1 MNRILF
7 LAIVCLG
14 TTAVSAQTRGIT
26 PEKLWDLGR
35 VSLDAVSPN
44 GEMVLYGVTRY
55 NLEANKG
62 NRDLYII
69 PADGGQVRKITA
81 FEGSEYNAVFRPD
94 GQKIGFLSGE
104 SGSSQLWEMNPDGS
118 DLHQVSDIEGGM
130 TGFKYS
136 PTGDKILFTQ
146 EVKIDANMQE
156 RYPDLPL
163 ADARVIDNLMYRHW
177 NEWEDGY
184 YSHVF
189 LMDYE
194 EGSLT
199 GEPMDIMEGE
209 RFDSP
214 LKPFGGLEQIAWS
227 PDGFVVA
234 YTCKK
239 LNGLDYATSTDSDI
253 YLYDLQANSTSNLT
267 EGMPGYDMNPAFS
280 PDGTTIA
287 WNSMKKAGY
296 ESDRNRLFVATIG
309 TSDVRELSAALD
321 QNCNGPAWS
330 NDGSKIYFTSEIQGT
345 IQLCSLEAEDGAYAA
360 ITSGDHNI
368 YGFGETKNGFVV
380 DRVTISSPAE
390 LYKVDD
396 KGKLEAITT
405 TNESILATVKMGNVE
420 KRMVKAT
427 DGEEI
432 LTWVI
437 YPPDFDESKEYPTLL
452 YCQGGPQATV
462 SQFFSYRWNFQLMAA
477 SGYIVVAPNRR
488 GLPSFGQ
495 QWNKDISLDWGGQ
508 AMDDLLSAIDDVKE
522 EPYVDA
528 DRLGAVGASFG
539 GYSVYW
545 LAGNHEERFKAFI
558 SHCGLFNLE
567 SWYGTTEEL
576 FFANQDIGGPYWEE
590 NRNTNT
596 SYQIHSPHNY
606 VGNWDTPILVIHSEK
621 DFRVPIG
628 EGIQA
633 FHAAQIQGIPSRF
646 LYFPNEGH
654 WVLKPQN
661 GLLWH
666 RVFFEWLEDYLGE
679 EEMRE
684 MEEEE

>member
-1 MNRILF
+1 MLMLVLLF
-7 LAIVCLG
+7 AG
-14 TTAVSAQTRGIT
+14 TGLSAQNGLT
-26 PEKLWDLGR
+26 PEKLWELGR
-35 VSLDAVSPN
+35 VSMDAVSPD

-55 NLEANKG
+55 DLEANRG
-62 NRDLYII
+62 NRDLFIM
-69 PADGGQVRKITA
+69 PASGGQVRKITA
-81 FEGSEYNAVFRPD
+81 FDGSEYNALFRPD
-94 GQKIGFLSGE
+94 GSKIGFLSGE

-118 DLHQVSDIEGGM
+118 DLTQVTDIDGGIS
-130 TGFKYS
+130 GFMYS
-136 PTGDKILFTQ
+136 PTMDKILFAQ
-146 EVKIDANMQE
+146 EVKIDAE
-156 RYPDLPL
+156 LVELYPDLPK
-163 ADARVIDNLMYRHW
+163 AEARVIDDLMYRHW

-194 EGSLT
+194 DGAVS
-199 GEPMDIMEGE
+199 GEPMDLMEGE

-214 LKPFGGLEQIAWS
+214 LKPFGGMEQIAWS
-227 PDGFVVA
+227 PDGFLVA

-239 LNGLDYATSTDSDI
+239 MNGVDYAVSTNSDI
-253 YLYDLQANSTSNLT
+253 YLYDLQGDNTTNLT
-267 EGMPGYDMNPAFS
+267 EGMNGYDMNPAFS
-280 PDGTTIA
+280 PDGTTII
-287 WNSMKKAGY
+287 WNSMEKPGY
-296 ESDRNRLFVATIG
+296 ESDRNRLFAATIG
-309 TSDVRELSAALD
+309 TNDVRELSASLD
-321 QNCNGPAWS
+321 QNVNGAAFS
-330 NDGSKIYFTSEIQGT
+330 TDGSKIYFTSELQGT
-345 IQLCSLEAEDGAYAA
+345 IQLCQMNADGTDYSQVS
-360 ITSGDHNI
+360 SGEHNI
-368 YGFGETKNGFVV
+368 YGFGETNDGFVIQ
-380 DRVTISSPAE
+380 RVTISSPAE
-390 LYKVDD
+390 LYSLDS
-396 KGKLEAITT
+396 KGRMEQITR

-437 YPPDFDESKEYPTLL
+437 YPPDFDESKEYPALL
-452 YCQGGPQATV
+452 YCQGGPQSTV

-477 SGYIVVAPNRR
+477 NGYIVVAPNRR

-495 QWNKDISLDWGGQ
+495 QWNEDISLDWGGQ

-545 LAGNHEERFKAFI
+545 LAGNHEERFKALI

-576 FFANQDIGGPYWEE
+576 FFANQDIGGPYWET

-596 SYQIHSPHNY
+596 SYQIHSPHKY
-606 VGNWDTPILVIHSEK
+606 VGNWDAPILVIHGEK

-633 FHAAQIQGIPSRF
+633 FHAAQIQGVPSRF

-666 RVFFEWLEDYLGE
+666 RVFFDWLDRYLAE
-679 EEMRE
+679 EE